1 MSLAHW
7 GEGTKA
13 ESETMTLHISEAEV
27 RAMLTM
33 PLAVEAVEEISRKQ
47 ATGEVVVHPRRR
59 FELPG
64 GGFFHYMAA
73 ADFSLG
79 FVAMKQYTYVRDK
92 LRFLVPLYE
101 MRTGDLLALIE
112 ADYMGQLRTGAA
124 SGVATKYLA
133 RKSARVAAIIG
144 TGGQAKTQLQGVAAV
159 RKLESARVYGRDA
172 AKRER
177 FSEEMSERLRIPVHP
192 CASAAEAVGGADIVS
207 TATTA
212 SRPVVSGADLSPGAH
227 INAIG
232 ANHAHK
238 RELDDEAVASADIII
253 VDSVEQSRQEAGD
266 LIIAFHGD
274 ETCWTGVKK
283 LSEIVA
289 GKASGRTSDT
299 EVTLFKSNGI
309 ASWDLAVA
317 MKVYAMAR
325 EKGLGKELPL
335 WSDGG
340 KG

>member
-1 MSLAHW
+1 
-7 GEGTKA
+7 
-13 ESETMTLHISEAEV
+13 MTLHISEAEA
-27 RAMLTM
+27 RAVLTM
-33 PLAVEAVEEISRKQ
+33 PIAVEAVEVISRKQ

-79 FVAMKQYTYVRDK
+79 FVAMKQYTFVRGK
-92 LRFLVPLYE
+92 LRFLVPIYE
-101 MRTGDLLALIE
+101 MSTGDLLALIE

-133 RKSARVAAIIG
+133 RKDASVAAIIG
-144 TGGQAKTQLQGVAAV
+144 TGGQAKTQLEAVAAV
-159 RKLESARVYGRDA
+159 RKLESARAYGRDA
-172 AKRER
+172 AKREQ
-177 FSEEMSERLRIPVHP
+177 FSEEMAKRLGIPVHI
-192 CASAAEAVGGADIVS
+192 CSSAAEAVHGADIVS

-212 SRPVVSGADLSPGAH
+212 SQPVVFGANLSPGVH

-238 RELDDEAVASADIII
+238 RELDDEAVASADIIV

-274 ETCWTGVKK
+274 ESCWTGVKK

-289 GKASGRTSDT
+289 GKASGRTSDS

-317 MKVYAMAR
+317 IKVYAMAR
-325 EKGLGKELPL
+325 EKGLGRELPL
-335 WSDGG
+335 WSDSA